1 MSLQRLSALAALTL
15 LSCLT
20 SCGTSSAPIQAH
32 NPTIQQMD
40 ALDVQWGLPKRQMR
54 GSSGPRKFSS
64 PDTGAAASA
73 ASNEASRPAAEPA
86 AKPQQ
91 NAVDPSV
98 IQGLC

>member
-1 MSLQRLSALAALTL
+1 MSLQCLSALAALTL
-15 LSCLT
+15 MSCLT

-54 GSSGPRKFSS
+54 SNSGPRRFSS
-64 PDTGAAASA
+64 PETVAPTATSNGSA
-73 ASNEASRPAAEPA
+73 TPSA
-86 AKPQQ
+86 AKPQP

-98 IQGLC
+98 IQGLR